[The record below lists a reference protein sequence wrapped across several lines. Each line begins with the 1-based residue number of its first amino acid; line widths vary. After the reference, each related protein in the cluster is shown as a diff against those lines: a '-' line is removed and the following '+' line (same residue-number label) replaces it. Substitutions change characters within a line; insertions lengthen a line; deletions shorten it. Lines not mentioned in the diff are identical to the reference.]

1 MPAYFFDTSA
11 LVKRYHV
18 EEGSE
23 KVDEIFNDP
32 EGIFA
37 IASIT
42 IAEFTSVF
50 ARKLNEGII
59 SEDDL
64 RICLSEFSKD
74 MISSFGIVDLGRN
87 HINKS
92 IPLILKYNLRTLDN
106 LQLATFLDLS
116 HLNPIMVASDE
127 ALLNA
132 TLKEGFQTIR
142 P

>member
-32 EGIFA
+32 GGIFA

-74 MISSFGIVDLGRN
+74 IISSFGIVDLGRN

-92 IPLILKYNLRTLDN
+92 IPLILKYKLRTLDS
-106 LQLATFLDLS
+106 LQLAAFLDLS
-116 HLNPIMVASDE
+116 HLNPIMVTLMKHYGMPLSKKASE
-127 ALLNA
+127 L
-132 TLKEGFQTIR
+132 
-142 P
+142 

>member
-92 IPLILKYNLRTLDN
+92 IPLILKYNLRTLDS